1 VFFKSSRIFALS
13 FFALLIAVPSLVVIL
28 GTFKTTLEVSE
39 SPLAIPQSF
48 ALTNYRE
55 LLSGG
60 ELFRNFSNS
69 LYVTLFSVS
78 ITLLLAS
85 FAAYAISRM
94 VTISGKILFVL
105 FAIGLAIPG
114 QVNIVPVYQL
124 FNQLGLLNSL
134 NGLILINV
142 TTTLPISIFIL
153 TTFFR
158 QLPKEMF
165 EVSSIDGA
173 GPFRVYRSIALP
185 LSRPAMGATSIFLFV
200 INWNDLLYPLL
211 LITQSDKKTLPLAML
226 DYKGEYFTN
235 FNMIFTAVIVASVP
249 MVVMYLFMQRSFVAG
264 LTAGAVKG

>member
-1 VFFKSSRIFALS
+1 MIFKYSRTFALS
-13 FFALLIAVPSLVVIL
+13 FFALLIAVPSVVVIF
-28 GTFKTTLEVSE
+28 GTFKTTLEVSDK
-39 SPLAIPQSF
+39 PLAIPESF
-48 ALTNYRE
+48 ALTNYKE

-60 ELFRNFSNS
+60 ELFKNFSNS
-69 LYVTLFSVS
+69 LYVTLFSVT

-94 VTISGKILFVL
+94 ITVTGKVLFAL

-124 FNQLGLLNSL
+124 FSQLGILNSL

-153 TTFFR
+153 TSFFR
-158 QLPKEMF
+158 ELPKEMF

-249 MVVMYLFMQRSFVAG
+249 MVIMYLFMQRSFVAG

>member
-1 VFFKSSRIFALS
+1 MIYKPARIFALS
-13 FFALLIAVPSLVVIL
+13 FFALLIGVPSLVVIL

-39 SPLAIPQSF
+39 NPLGIPDSF
-48 ALTNYRE
+48 NLNNYRE

-60 ELFRNFSNS
+60 ELFQNFTNS
-69 LYVTLFSVS
+69 LYVTLFSVV

-94 VTISGKILFVL
+94 ITVSGKLLFGL

-114 QVNIVPVYQL
+114 QVNIVPIYQL

-134 NGLILINV
+134 NGLILINIS
-142 TTTLPISIFIL
+142 TTLPISIFIL
-153 TTFFR
+153 TSFFR
-158 QLPKEMF
+158 ELPKEMF

-173 GPFRVYRSIALP
+173 GPFRAYRSIALP

-211 LITQSDKKTLPLAML
+211 LVTQSDKKTLPLAML

-249 MVVMYLFMQRSFVAG
+249 MIIMYLFMQRSFVAG